1 MSVFTAIALGI
12 LQGLTEF
19 LPVSSSGH
27 LALVEHFLGVDSP
40 GVTFEVLVHFGTAL
54 AVIVFFRRRIAS
66 IVVAVLG
73 PVSRRPYDRNDARL
87 GLHLVVG
94 TVPAG
99 IVGVLLGS
107 KVEAAFGS
115 PGLVSGFLLVTGALL
130 WLTRWLAPGARTRGG
145 IRDAV
150 LIGVAQAVAI
160 LPGMSRSGWTVSA
173 GLALGLKREA
183 AAEFAFLLSVPVIL
197 GATAMS
203 LGDALRSGS
212 SLGAAAIAGTAAA
225 FLAAIPAIRI
235 LLRVVTAGKF
245 YRFSYYCWIAGAVGL
260 VLTAVRG

>member
-1 MSVFTAIALGI
+1 MSVWAAIALGV

-27 LALVEHFLGVDSP
+27 LALAQHFLGIDSP

-54 AVIVFFRRRIAS
+54 AVIFFFRKRISS
-66 IVVAVLG
+66 IVAAVVGFAL
-73 PVSRRPYDRNDARL
+73 RRGHDRDEARL
-87 GLHLVVG
+87 GLHLIVA

-99 IVGVLLGS
+99 LIGVLLGDR
-107 KVEAAFGS
+107 VEAAFGN
-115 PGLVSGFLLVTGALL
+115 PGLVSVFLLVTGVLL
-130 WLTRWLAPGARTRGG
+130 WATRRLAPGERPRGG

-150 LIGVAQAVAI
+150 LIGLAQAAAI

-173 GLALGLKREA
+173 GLGLGLERRA

-197 GATAMS
+197 GATVVS
-203 LGDALRSGS
+203 LGEAFGSGS
-212 SLGAAAIAGTAAA
+212 PPGAAAIAGTIAA
-225 FLAAIPAIRI
+225 FAAAIPAIRI
-235 LLRVVTAGKF
+235 LMRVVTAGRF
-245 YRFSYYCWIAGAVGL
+245 YRFAYYCWIAGAVGL

>member
-1 MSVFTAIALGI
+1 MSVLTAIALGV

-27 LALVEHFLGVDSP
+27 LALIQHFLRIDSP

-66 IVVAVLG
+66 IVASIVRLVTG
-73 PVSRRPYDRNDARL
+73 RSYDRDEARL
-87 GLHLVVG
+87 GLHLLVG

-99 IVGVLLGS
+99 VVGVLLGGR
-107 KVEAAFGS
+107 VEAAFGS
-115 PGLVSGFLLVTGALL
+115 PGLVSALLLLTGALL
-130 WLTRWLAPGARTRGG
+130 WLTRWLAPGGRPRGG

-173 GLALGLKREA
+173 GLGLGIKREA
-183 AAEFAFLLSVPVIL
+183 AAEFAFLLAVPVIL
-197 GATAMS
+197 GATVMS

-212 SLGAAAIAGTAAA
+212 PPGSAAIAGTAAA
-225 FLAAIPAIRI
+225 FLSAIPAIRV
-235 LLRVVTAGKF
+235 LLRVVTAGRL